1 MGRSILVAVD
11 ASEASQ
17 AVALWAA
24 HNLARPGDSFHVVA
38 IAPPIAYAM
47 TPPAPIASA
56 GAVRDGRVG
65 GATREVGWVG
75 WACNRVP
82 SFRCAC
88 LAPWEAAA
96 VHSRASLWKAAA
108 HPNSVAALACS
119 VQVAALSLSWE
130 QQRRAEEEQCRAL
143 LHEVRPPSS
152 RFV

>member
-56 GAVRDGRVG
+56 GAVREWKG
-65 GATREVGWVG
+65 GTGREVGWWG
-75 WACNRVP
+75 GRGCNSAVVLLR
-82 SFRCAC
+82 
-88 LAPWEAAA
+88 LA
-96 VHSRASLWKAAA
+96 
-108 HPNSVAALACS
+108 
-119 VQVAALSLSWE
+119 
-130 QQRRAEEEQCRAL
+130 RAL
-143 LHEVRPPSS
+143 GGSYRPQPGKSLQGAGETQQFRHWPSIH
-152 RFV
+152 R